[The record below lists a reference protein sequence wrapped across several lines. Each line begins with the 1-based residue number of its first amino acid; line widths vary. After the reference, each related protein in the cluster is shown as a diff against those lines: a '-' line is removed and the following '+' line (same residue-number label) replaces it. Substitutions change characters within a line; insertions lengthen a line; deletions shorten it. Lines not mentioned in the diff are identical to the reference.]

1 MDEGTREQ
9 ISKWIDVALAM
20 KEVRENPYVIIE
32 DVSFNL
38 DETVVEANAI
48 GCALIGK
55 LGIKEALKVVA
66 KAGTTSG
73 SVPLRVAVARG
84 LEIKDPDKFVAFLD
98 VASDITPS
106 EMAVLILKV

>member
-9 ISKWIDVALAM
+9 ISKWIDAALAM

-55 LGIKEALKVVA
+55 LGIKEALKIVA
-66 KAGTTSG
+66 RANVTSG
-73 SVPLRVAVARG
+73 SVPLRVAVAGG
-84 LEIKDPDKFVAFLD
+84 LEIPNPEKFIAFLD
-98 VASDITPS
+98 TASDITPS
-106 EMAVLILKV
+106 EMAVLILKI